1 MTWEFRDPLFL
12 VVALAA
18 PLVYALA
25 ARSASAVRYSS
36 LGIPDRSPRSWRV
49 RLARLPA
56 LLTAVAVASLAV
68 ALAGPRTPDADT
80 KVSREGIAIMMV
92 VDRSGSMNARD
103 LVKDDLSVDR
113 LAVVK
118 EVFRQF
124 VLGGEAGSESKSPV
138 FSGSR
143 IFAAGGRPDDAIGL
157 VAFAGYADSLCP
169 LTLDHGSLASLVE
182 DLEIVRT
189 RNEDG
194 TALGDGLALAVERLR
209 QSKAKSKVAI
219 LLTDGVNNT
228 GAVDPLRAAELA
240 ASQNIK
246 VYSIGAGT
254 DGLAPFPTV
263 DPFTGRQVL
272 EPTYVE
278 IDEETLK
285 AIAERTGGRY
295 FRATDRDS
303 LAEVYA
309 EIGRLERTEIAE
321 VRYLQYTEHYAPF
334 VVAGLS
340 LLAVAAVANGSVFR
354 KLP

>member
-1 MTWEFRDPLFL
+1 MPWEFRDPLL
-12 VVALAA
+12 LIVALIA
-18 PLVYALA
+18 PLMFVLA
-25 ARSASAVRYSS
+25 SRSASAVRYSS

-49 RLARLPA
+49 RLAKLPA
-56 LLTAVAVASLAV
+56 VLTALAIVSLVV
-68 ALAGPRTPDADT
+68 ALAGPRTPDAQT

-118 EVFRQF
+118 DVFRQF
-124 VLGGEAGSESKSPV
+124 VLGGDNRNSGLLKGPPAGT
-138 FSGSR
+138 
-143 IFAAGGRPDDAIGL
+143 AGRPDDVIGL

-169 LTLDHGSLASLVE
+169 LTLDHGSLVSMLE
-182 DLEIVRT
+182 DLEIVRA
-189 RNEDG
+189 RGEDG

-209 QSKAKSKVAI
+209 QSKAKSKVVI

-228 GAVDPLRAAELA
+228 GAIDPPRAAELA

-254 DGLAPFPTV
+254 DGLAPFPTI
-263 DPFTGRQVL
+263 DPFTGGRVL

-285 AIAERTGGRY
+285 AIAGKTGGRY
-295 FRATDRDS
+295 FRATDREGLS
-303 LAEVYA
+303 KIYA
-309 EIGRLERTEIAE
+309 EIDRLERTEVTE
-321 VRYLQYTEHYAPF
+321 VRYLQYTEHYVSF
-334 VVAGLS
+334 VVAGLG
-340 LLAVAAVANGSVFR
+340 LMAVAAVAGGSVFR